1 MQLFSPQVQSPW
13 RTQALM
19 VLDGCHLSIT
29 VLSTLGTQGAQESCH
44 QHGSV
49 WTSLEHGLRTGRGG
63 RSTDTRVREGG
74 PEPTCWGRPGTDV
87 GVSRDGRR
95 GSPGEAG
102 QRAQKM
108 GTQRRRARVAPSHQ
122 SSRHPILFQKSNV
135 RSVHGHRLARRC
147 VHPCA
152 GPQRPVVGKAA
163 PCPPQ
168 GRAETLPAPE
178 QSRDAVPP
186 RAEQRRC
193 PPPPESR
200 AEMLPA
206 PAEKRVFLTHVP
218 GALALWV
225 PVSLCRGWT
234 TGHPGSTLQDSWVVS
249 LHLGS
254 RAMEQSCGGPPRPK
268 AVARVPAS
276 LPIRP
281 PREEGTAGVPC
292 GSGRQGR
299 ASRWPR
305 TAHPISLA
313 PASP

>member
-19 VLDGCHLSIT
+19 VHEGCHLSIT
-29 VLSTLGTQGAQESCH
+29 ALLSTLGTQGDQESCH

-49 WTSLEHGLRTGRGG
+49 WTPLEHGFRTGRGG
-63 RSTDTRVREGG
+63 RSTDTHVREGG

-102 QRAQKM
+102 QRAQKT
-108 GTQRRRARVAPSHQ
+108 GTQRRRARAAPSHR
-122 SSRHPILFQKSNV
+122 SSWHPILFQSNV
-135 RSVHGHRLARRC
+135 HSVHGRRLARRC

-152 GPQRPVVGKAA
+152 GPQRPEVGKAA

-168 GRAETLPAPE
+168 GRAE
-178 QSRDAVPP
+178 
-186 RAEQRRC
+186 QRRC
-193 PPPPESR
+193 PPQSR

-218 GALALWV
+218 GGLAFWV

-234 TGHPGSTLQDSWVVS
+234 TGHPGSTFRDSWVVS

-254 RAMEQSCGGPPRPK
+254 RAMEQSRGGPPRPK

-281 PREEGTAGVPC
+281 PREEGAAGVPC